1 MVDRKLDENISQFC
15 AVTGASARDAR
26 KFLEAH
32 KRVDVAIDAYY
43 NDPNAFNTPTKQK
56 TRDTGPPSTGK
67 LSSLFDKYKDPDSKE
82 ITVDGTIRL
91 CEDLA
96 VNPEDVVLL
105 AIAYELKSP
114 RIGEWTKQG
123 WTEGWKNL
131 GCDSIPSMKTT
142 LVQLRDQLGRDPDY
156 FQKVYNHTFEFAR
169 SDGQRSLGIETAQA
183 FWGLLLPHGL
193 HGGALAR
200 VDPDGDVRMDNK
212 SDGWK
217 EEYTSWWF
225 DFLNEKG
232 GKGVSKDTW
241 VMFLDFIR
249 SIDSK
254 FTEYDTEG
262 SWPSTIDDFVVYA
275 RKRLASEI

>member
-56 TRDTGPPSTGK
+56 ARDTGPPSTIK
-67 LSSLFDKYKDPDSKE
+67 LSTLFDKYKDPDSKE

-96 VNPEDVVLL
+96 VNPEDIVLL

-114 RIGEWTKQG
+114 RVGEWTKQG

-217 EEYTSWWF
+217 EEYTTWWF

-262 SWPSTIDDFVVYA
+262 SWPSTIDDFVEYA
-275 RKRLASEI
+275 RKRLASGA

>member
-43 NDPNAFNTPTKQK
+43 NDPNAFSTPTKQK
-56 TRDTGPPSTGK
+56 ARDTGPPSTGK
-67 LSSLFDKYKDPDSKE
+67 LSTLFDKYKDPDSKE

-114 RIGEWTKQG
+114 RVGEWTKQG

-131 GCDSIPSMKTT
+131 GMKTT
-142 LVQLRDQLGRDPDY
+142 LVQLRDQLGREPDY

-200 VDPDGDVRMDNK
+200 VDTDGDVRMDNK

-217 EEYTSWWF
+217 EEYTTWWF

-249 SIDSK
+249 SIDCK

-262 SWPSTIDDFVVYA
+262 SWPSTIDDFVEYA
-275 RKRLASEI
+275 RKRLASGV